1 MEEART
7 TACWVVDAGC
17 SVVAGIG
24 VVTVPTG
31 VVVQLFPAALVASN
45 GDGTTEAGVL
55 VISATDL
62 KAAAGGICES
72 GAVPA

>member
-1 MEEART
+1 MPAASGT
-7 TACWVVDAGC
+7 D
-17 SVVAGIG
+17 
-24 VVTVPTG
+24 PTG
-31 VVVQLFPAALVASN
+31 VVVQLFPATLVASN

-55 VISATDL
+55 VISANDL

>member
-1 MEEART
+1 MP
-7 TACWVVDAGC
+7 
-17 SVVAGIG
+17 VASG
-24 VVTVPTG
+24 TDPTG
-31 VVVQLFPAALVASN
+31 VVVQLFPATLVASN

-55 VISATDL
+55 VISANDL